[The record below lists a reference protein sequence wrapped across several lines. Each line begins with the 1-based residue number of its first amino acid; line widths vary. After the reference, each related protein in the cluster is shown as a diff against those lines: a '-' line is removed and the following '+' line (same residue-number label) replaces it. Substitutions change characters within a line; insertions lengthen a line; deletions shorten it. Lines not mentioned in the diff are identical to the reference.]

1 MKEQYCEWC
10 GSVLLENGRCPI
22 EDCVQNVLLDA
33 LAEAEAEEKK
43 AKQAKE
49 EGNEHDQNQAV

>member
-10 GSVLLENGRCPI
+10 GSVLLDNGRCPI

-33 LAEAEAEEKK
+33 LHDAE
-43 AKQAKE
+43 QE
-49 EGNEHDQNQAV
+49 EGKTDDNSNA